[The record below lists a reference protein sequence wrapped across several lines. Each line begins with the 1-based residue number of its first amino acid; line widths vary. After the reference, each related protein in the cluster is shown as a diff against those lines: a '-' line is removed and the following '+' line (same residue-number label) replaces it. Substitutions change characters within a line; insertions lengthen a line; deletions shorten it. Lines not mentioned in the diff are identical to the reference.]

1 MRYSCLNVSV
11 PDSDSSKLIP
21 SCLKLVISFE
31 NLVSVVVIPGIAP
44 LFSFNNLTNRGI
56 VGLFKSQL
64 SIEFVL
70 DENCPI
76 EQGLEILNTLDDLC
90 LLK

>member
-31 NLVSVVVIPGIAP
+31 NLVNVVVIPGIAP

-56 VGLFKSQL
+56 VGLFKS
-64 SIEFVL
+64 
-70 DENCPI
+70 
-76 EQGLEILNTLDDLC
+76 
-90 LLK
+90 

>member
-31 NLVSVVVIPGIAP
+31 NLVNVVVSPGIAP

>member
-31 NLVSVVVIPGIAP
+31 NLVNVVVIPGIAP

>member
-31 NLVSVVVIPGIAP
+31 NLVNVVVIPSIAP